1 LIGLKTLDP
10 KTFAARVQPYRSMS
24 TEVQFLTRDV
34 LGMEKVSTA
43 VKWIEKGKF
52 DPLVPDSLRPA
63 KATPEARWIPRDG

>member
-1 LIGLKTLDP
+1 
-10 KTFAARVQPYRSMS
+10 
-24 TEVQFLTRDV
+24 
-34 LGMEKVSTA
+34 